1 MSTIL
6 VVEDDRQIRR
16 VVQLYLEQAGMTV
29 LTAADGPTG
38 LALAQHEKPAI
49 IILDLLLPGLDGRE
63 IARRLRQSGDPA
75 LAGVHILMLTALDD
89 EQDRIDG
96 FMLGADDYLGK
107 PFSPRELVA
116 RVQATLRRLEQA
128 PTTGAARIVSTGS
141 LRLDP
146 GQRRATLDQQE
157 LALTAVEFD
166 LLLLLARH
174 PGRIFSRD
182 ELIDHLTPAIAADP
196 PTARTIDSH
205 IKNLRKKLGN
215 PGRHNRWIET
225 VHGVGYRVTG

>member
-6 VVEDDRQIRR
+6 VIEDDRQIRR
-16 VVQLYLEQAGMTV
+16 VVQLYLEQAGLSV

-75 LAGVHILMLTALDD
+75 LAGVHILMLTALDE
-89 EQDRIDG
+89 EQDRING

-128 PTTGAARIVSTGS
+128 PATGAARIVSTGS

-146 GQRRATLDQQE
+146 AQRRATLDQQE

-182 ELIDHLTPAIAADP
+182 ELIDHLTPAIASDP

-205 IKNLRKKLGN
+205 IKNLRKKLGD

-225 VHGVGYRVTG
+225 VHGVGYRVSG